1 MYCSKCGSKNEDIS
15 KFCINCGEKLEI
27 TTAIGDNNINSEKKL
42 SKTNLSIAS
51 LVCLVISVIATPA
64 GYVIQIKR
72 LYEVPW
78 FFISLILAIISRVKY
93 KDKMSK
99 VLIVIHVSL
108 FALAVIAIVCI
119 FIFAFLIIKNI
130 DA

>member
-1 MYCSKCGSKNEDIS
+1 MYCSKCGSKNEDTS

-27 TTAIGDNNINSEKKL
+27 TTAIDGNINNEKKL

-51 LVCLVISVIATPA
+51 LVCLVISFIATPA
-64 GYVIQIKR
+64 GYFLQIKR